1 MKRAAI
7 DIRLDRELQGFQY
20 EIEMLVRQFLPFS
33 EVGFGV
39 TPGAMRLEL
48 SAHDLAGRLYDGQG
62 RLIGQEQWPDHSP
75 GAGAK
80 NRAKVVVYRLLAAY
94 LGQKLPWGILTG
106 VRPSKIPY
114 DFMESGM
121 AQREAAACLMEAYL
135 VQREKAELAAAV
147 AGKERM
153 LLADHDGM
161 DVSLYVGIPF
171 CPSRCAYCSFVSY
184 DFHSYETVLPAYVE
198 ALLREMQETA
208 ELLEGRRLQSF
219 YMGGGTPTVLD
230 VGSLDRILEQADALY
245 SFPALREIT
254 VEAGRPDTITREK
267 LRVLA
272 DHGVNRISINP
283 QTMNQKTL
291 DAVGRRHTVEQAE
304 AALETAREIGF
315 DNINM
320 DLILGLPGET
330 QEDVKRTMERI
341 VRLKPDSLTIHTLA
355 IKRASRLHE
364 EEAAA
369 ADLLAQA
376 DRRESMLQESA
387 AAAAALGM
395 KPYYM
400 SRQKNMAGNFENVG
414 YCRPGKECL
423 YNVEIME
430 ERQTIFALGAGAVTK
445 VYYPEQN
452 RLERVPNVK
461 NVEHYINRIQEM
473 IQRKWKGVPKL

>member
-1 MKRAAI
+1 MKRATI
-7 DIRLDRELQGFQY
+7 DIRMDCELQRFQY
-20 EIEMLVRQFLPFS
+20 EVEMLIRQFLPFS
-33 EVGFGV
+33 AVGFGG

-48 SAHDLAGRLYDGQG
+48 SAHPLAGRLYDEQG
-62 RLIGQEQWPDHSP
+62 RLIGQEQWPDQ
-75 GAGAK
+75 GGKNQAK
-80 NRAKVVVYRLLAAY
+80 AMVYRLFSAY
-94 LGQKLPWGILTG
+94 LGQRLPWGILTG

-121 AQREAAACLMEAYL
+121 TQTEASTCLMKEYL

-147 AGKERM
+147 ASKERI

-184 DFHSYETVLPAYVE
+184 DFHSYGTVLPAYVE
-198 ALLREMQETA
+198 ALLQEMQRTA
-208 ELLEGRRLQSF
+208 ALLEGRRLQSF

-230 VGSLDRILEQADALY
+230 AGSLDRILERADALY
-245 SFPALREIT
+245 SFSALREIT

-272 DHGVNRISINP
+272 DHGVDRISINP

-291 DAVGRRHTVEQAE
+291 DAVGRRHSVEQAE
-304 AALETAREIGF
+304 VALETAREIGF

-330 QEDVKRTMERI
+330 QEDVRRTMERI

-364 EEAAA
+364 EEEAA

-376 DRRESMLQESA
+376 DRMESMLRESA
-387 AAAAALGM
+387 AAGAALG
-395 KPYYM
+395 KPTP
-400 SRQKNMAGNFENVG
+400 NM
-414 YCRPGKECL
+414 CPHQHKPG
-423 YNVEIME
+423 
-430 ERQTIFALGAGAVTK
+430 AL
-445 VYYPEQN
+445 
-452 RLERVPNVK
+452 
-461 NVEHYINRIQEM
+461 
-473 IQRKWKGVPKL
+473 

>member
-1 MKRAAI
+1 MKRATI
-7 DIRLDRELQGFQY
+7 DICMDRELQGFQY
-20 EIEMLVRQFLPFS
+20 EIEMLVRQFMPFS
-33 EVGFGV
+33 TVYFGR
-39 TPGAMRLEL
+39 TSGAMRLEL
-48 SAHDLAGRLYDGQG
+48 SVHPMAGRLYDEEG
-62 RLIGQEQWPDHSP
+62 RLVEEEPCPDHSLE
-75 GAGAK
+75 AGGK
-80 NRAKVVVYRLLAAY
+80 NQAKVVVYRLFAAY
-94 LGQKLPWGILTG
+94 LGQTLPWGILTG

-121 AQREAAACLMEAYL
+121 TQKEAASHLMNEYL

-147 AGKERM
+147 ADKERR

-198 ALLREMQETA
+198 ALLQEMQKTA
-208 ELLEGRRLQSF
+208 ALLEGRRLQSF

-230 VGSLDRILEQADALY
+230 AGSLDRILERADALY
-245 SFPALREIT
+245 SLSALREIT

-304 AALETAREIGF
+304 AALEAAREIGF

-330 QEDVKRTMERI
+330 HEDVKRTMERI

-364 EEAAA
+364 EEETA

-376 DRRESMLQESA
+376 DRMESMLQESA
-387 AAAAALGM
+387 LAAADLGM
-395 KPYYM
+395 QPYYM
-400 SRQKNMAGNFENVG
+400 YRQKNMAGNFENVG
-414 YCRPGKECL
+414 YCLPGKECL

-461 NVEHYINRIQEM
+461 NIEHYISRIQEM
-473 IQRKWKGVPKL
+473 IDRKWKGVPKL

>member
-1 MKRAAI
+1 MKRATI
-7 DIRLDRELQGFQY
+7 DIRMDCELQRFQY
-20 EIEMLVRQFLPFS
+20 EVEMLIRQFLPFS
-33 EVGFGV
+33 AVGFGG

-48 SAHDLAGRLYDGQG
+48 SAHPLAGRLYDEQG
-62 RLIGQEQWPDHSP
+62 RLIGQEQWPDQ
-75 GAGAK
+75 GGKNQAK
-80 NRAKVVVYRLLAAY
+80 AMVYRLFSAY
-94 LGQKLPWGILTG
+94 LGQRLPWGILTG
-106 VRPSKIPY
+106 VRP
-114 DFMESGM
+114 FMESGM
-121 AQREAAACLMEAYL
+121 TQTEASTCLMKEYL

-147 AGKERM
+147 ASKERI

-184 DFHSYETVLPAYVE
+184 DFHSYGTVLPAYVE
-198 ALLREMQETA
+198 ALLQEMQRTA
-208 ELLEGRRLQSF
+208 ALLEGRRLQSF

-230 VGSLDRILEQADALY
+230 AGSLDRILERADALY
-245 SFPALREIT
+245 SFSALREIT

-272 DHGVNRISINP
+272 DHGVDRISINP

-291 DAVGRRHTVEQAE
+291 DAVGRRHSVEQAE
-304 AALETAREIGF
+304 VALETAREIGF

-330 QEDVKRTMERI
+330 QEDVRRTMERI

-364 EEAAA
+364 EEEAA

-376 DRRESMLQESA
+376 DRMESMLRESA

-395 KPYYM
+395 QPYYM
-400 SRQKNMAGNFENVG
+400 YRQKNMAGNFENVG
-414 YCRPGKECL
+414 YCLPGKECL

-461 NVEHYINRIQEM
+461 NVEHYISRIQEM
-473 IQRKWKGVPKL
+473 IDRKWKGVPKL

>member
-1 MKRAAI
+1 M
-7 DIRLDRELQGFQY
+7 
-20 EIEMLVRQFLPFS
+20 
-33 EVGFGV
+33 
-39 TPGAMRLEL
+39 
-48 SAHDLAGRLYDGQG
+48 GQ
-62 RLIGQEQWPDHSP
+62 R
-75 GAGAK
+75 
-80 NRAKVVVYRLLAAY
+80 
-94 LGQKLPWGILTG
+94 LPWGILTG

-121 AQREAAACLMEAYL
+121 TQTEASTCLMKEYL

-147 AGKERM
+147 ASKERI
-153 LLADHDGM
+153 LLADHDDM

-184 DFHSYETVLPAYVE
+184 DFHSYGTVLPAYVE
-198 ALLREMQETA
+198 ALLQEMQRTA
-208 ELLEGRRLQSF
+208 ALLEGRRLQSF

-230 VGSLDRILEQADALY
+230 AGSLDRILERADALY
-245 SFPALREIT
+245 SFSALREIT

-272 DHGVNRISINP
+272 DHGVDRISINP

-291 DAVGRRHTVEQAE
+291 DAVGRRHSVEQAE
-304 AALETAREIGF
+304 VALETAREIGF
-315 DNINM
+315 DNINS
-320 DLILGLPGET
+320 GFNSWAAGET
-330 QEDVKRTMERI
+330 QEDVRRTMERI

-364 EEAAA
+364 EEEAA

-376 DRRESMLQESA
+376 DRMESMLRESA

-395 KPYYM
+395 QPYYM
-400 SRQKNMAGNFENVG
+400 YRQKNMAGNFENVG
-414 YCRPGKECL
+414 YCLPGKECL

-461 NVEHYINRIQEM
+461 NVEHYISRIQEM
-473 IQRKWKGVPKL
+473 IDRKWKGVPKL